1 MTDANEDARNAPCP
15 CCREKTRDAA
25 EPSEGRR
32 RLLKAVGLGA
42 MASLLPALRGRSA
55 RAAAEPANM
64 TTQIG
69 DQLTRFQKSR
79 RGPSLTLDDVKM
91 SSKQLLVLPKDP
103 ETGIVREHDRRNQIL
118 LQRFPM
124 EELSEQTQAISAD
137 GLVAYTAVCTHD
149 GCPVTAWDRKTSTYM
164 CPCHQSQFDPKN
176 MGTLVAGPAYRPLPA
191 LPLALDENG
200 VITVARDYTTPVGHG
215 TKVGRT

>member
-1 MTDANEDARNAPCP
+1 MTDVNEDAQSGPCP
-15 CCREKTRDAA
+15 CCQDKTEPESR
-25 EPSEGRR
+25 PSEGRR
-32 RLLKAVGLGA
+32 SLLKAVGLGA
-42 MASLLPALRGRSA
+42 LASVLPALSGKPA
-55 RAAAEPANM
+55 RAAAEPADM

-69 DQLTRFQKSR
+69 DQLTRFQQSR
-79 RGPSLTLDDVKM
+79 RGPSLVLDDIKM

-103 ETGIVREHDRRNQIL
+103 ETGIVRENDRRNQIL

-149 GCPVTAWDRKTSTYM
+149 GCPVTAWDRKTDTYM
-164 CPCHQSQFDPKN
+164 CPCHQSQFDPRN

-191 LPLALDENG
+191 LPLALDEDG
-200 VITVARDYTTPVGHG
+200 VITVARDYTTPVGFG
-215 TKVGRT
+215 TKI